1 MVADIIEFYRGVATD
16 SEGRRLDEIL
26 AWDYIRLELIHD
38 FIQWLFPIPEPSQF
52 NDDAPVLT
60 ASQIQ
65 TFRADPS
72 LRENLLRS
80 TEKLLGFY
88 GFELVPPPRL
98 AINESDLFA
107 HREHVLYGGFNHNHL
122 RVTRILRSLTLLG
135 WPDIAKLF
143 LERLQASDHRGTL
156 PPESVEYWSAALKP
170 TNTW

>member
-1 MVADIIEFYRGVATD
+1 MTTDIIEFYRGVATD

-65 TFRADPS
+65 IFRADPS
-72 LRENLLRS
+72 LREDLLRS

-88 GFELVPPPRL
+88 GFQLVRQPRL
-98 AINESDLFA
+98 KIQESDLFA
-107 HREHVLYGGFNHNHL
+107 LREHVLYGGFNHNHL

-135 WPDIAKLF
+135 WPDVAKLF
-143 LERLQASDHRGTL
+143 LERLKASDRHNSL
-156 PPESVEYWSAALKP
+156 PEESLEYWTVAVEAE
-170 TNTW
+170 